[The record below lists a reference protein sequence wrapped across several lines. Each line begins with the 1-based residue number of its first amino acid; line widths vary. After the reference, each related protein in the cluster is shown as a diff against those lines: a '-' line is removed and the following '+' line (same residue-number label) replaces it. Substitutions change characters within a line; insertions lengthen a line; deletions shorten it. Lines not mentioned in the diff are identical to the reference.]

1 MFSHYLNMD
10 FKEKILL
17 PNVATITVL
26 DPIPTKGMT
35 ALKDSNELMQETRQ
49 KMLEVF
55 IKTSS

>member
-10 FKEKILL
+10 VKEKIFLA
-17 PNVATITVL
+17 NAATITVL
-26 DPIPTKGMT
+26 DRIHTKGMT
-35 ALKDSNELMQETRQ
+35 ASNDANELKEETRQ